1 MAKAISSYPPA
12 DAVNKSALLT
22 KQQAAAQL
30 QVTTRYVE
38 RQIASGR
45 LKAYKPTGGLV
56 RIRQSALD
64 DFLEEGVS
72 IAA

>member
-1 MAKAISSYPPA
+1 MLRQAEKPFA
-12 DAVNKSALLT
+12 DTVHKSALLT

-30 QVTTRYVE
+30 QVTTRYIE
-38 RQIASGR
+38 RMVASGR
-45 LKAYKPTGGLV
+45 LRAYKTTGGLL

-64 DFLEEGVS
+64 NFLESGAS